1 MTIYFPNLKSERL
14 RLSDAR
20 HSQIISQDNTAFTLA
35 EGESEF
41 TVEQI
46 ATESYRTPLG
56 WVIYLLLQIL
66 TALPRAISYR
76 TPIFRRCNPIL
87 LSATVTVNSF
97 RFGELTMFLDAG
109 GYNPEVH
116 SYQPPRLTGDKELTI
131 VLGGYGYDPKSVERA
146 LREETMSKI
155 GYCTALTSV
164 FVLLLVLAFLT
175 NYGIFF
181 ASTLGYLP
189 FLVAL
194 CIFAWVHSKR
204 AKAKLREKVEDTL
217 RFLRGEMG

>member
-1 MTIYFPNLKSERL
+1 MTIHFPGLKEERL
-14 RLSDAR
+14 RISDAL
-20 HSQIISQDNTAFTLA
+20 HSQIVTKDNPSFTLA
-35 EGESEF
+35 RGESEF

-97 RFGELTMFLDAG
+97 RFGDLTMFLDPG
-109 GYNPEVH
+109 GYNEEVH
-116 SYQPPRLTGDKELTI
+116 SYQPPKLTGDKELTI
-131 VLGGYGYDPKSVERA
+131 RLDSYGYDPKSVETA
-146 LREETMSKI
+146 ILEETMSKI
-155 GYCTALTSV
+155 GYCTALLS
-164 FVLLLVLAFLT
+164 LLPILLILSYLT

-181 ASTLGYLP
+181 ATALGLLP
-189 FLVAL
+189 FLAAL

-204 AKAKLREKVEDTL
+204 VKFKLREKVEDTL
-217 RFLRGEMG
+217 RLLNGEM